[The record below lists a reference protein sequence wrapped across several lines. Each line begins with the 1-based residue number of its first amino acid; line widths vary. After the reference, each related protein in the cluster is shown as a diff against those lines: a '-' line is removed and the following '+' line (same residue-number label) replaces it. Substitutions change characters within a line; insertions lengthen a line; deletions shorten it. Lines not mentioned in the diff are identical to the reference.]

1 MARPYNPLKGPMFIT
16 FEGPEG
22 CGKTTQIQE
31 LTGFLQDAGHEVF
44 ATREPGGTVI
54 GDQIRAVLLDR
65 ENTTMLPRTEILLFQ
80 ASRAQL
86 VEQVIRPRLA
96 RRCVVLCDRFADST
110 LAYQGYG
117 YGLDLDRLRSIV
129 DFAVQGLKPDL
140 TLLLDLDVAEGL
152 ERRSSDGDWNRLD
165 VYDLDFY
172 KRVRQGYHELVAA
185 EPDRWEVVDASRSPE
200 AVQAEIRAIVVARLE
215 ARG

>member
-1 MARPYNPLKGPMFIT
+1 MFIT

-31 LTGFLQDAGHEVF
+31 LTAFLMAAGHEVF
-44 ATREPGGTVI
+44 ATREPGGTSI
-54 GDQIRAVLLDR
+54 GDQIRTVLLNR

-96 RRCVVLCDRFADST
+96 QRSVVLCDRFADST
-110 LAYQGYG
+110 IAYQGYG
-117 YGLDLDRLRSIV
+117 YGLDLKRLRTIV

-165 VYDLDFY
+165 VYDLEFY
-172 KRVRQGYHELVAA
+172 NRVRQGYHELVAA
-185 EPDRWEVVDASRSPE
+185 EPHRWVVVDASRPPE
-200 AVQAEIRAIVVARLE
+200 AVQSEIRTIVQARLE
-215 ARG
+215 KRE

>member
-1 MARPYNPLKGPMFIT
+1 MFIT

-31 LTGFLQDAGHEVF
+31 LTAFLQGAGHRVF
-44 ATREPGGTVI
+44 ATREPGGTAI
-54 GDQIRAVLLDR
+54 GDQVRTVLLNR
-65 ENTTMLPRTEILLFQ
+65 ENTSMLPRTEILLFQ

-96 RRCVVLCDRFADST
+96 QGYVVLCDRFADST
-110 LAYQGYG
+110 IAYQGYG
-117 YGLDLDRLRSIV
+117 YGIDLEKLRAIV
-129 DFAVQGLKPDL
+129 DFAVMGLKPDL

-152 ERRSSDGDWNRLD
+152 KRRSADGDWNRLD

-172 KRVRQGYHELVAA
+172 QRVRQGYHELAAA
-185 EPDRWEVVDASRSPE
+185 EPDRWAVVDASRPPE
-200 AVQAEIRAIVVARLE
+200 AVQQDIRAIVLARLK
-215 ARG
+215 RSQQPN